1 MAQNKVTIDV
11 EARFI
16 DNVTDAAKKADKAVS
31 NLDKKKPKVT
41 ISADDKATP
50 GMKTVEKEA
59 DKVGKKKPKVK
70 VDADD
75 QATSKLN
82 KILEKTKALANKVY
96 SATIKVRDS
105 QALNALSQIEQKTR
119 SLAGKVFTA
128 TIKIKDLALAPLHK
142 LHSMIFNIKTLIA
155 GIFAGVAAQKLFMA
169 PINVADTYTGAKIGF
184 STLLG
189 EDRGQQMMNDLDA
202 FAKATPFNTTQ
213 VIAQAQKM
221 IAMGWDADKILEDMK
236 TIGDAAAATGRGEEG
251 LQRIVLALSQIRS
264 KGKLSTEELNQLAEG
279 GIAAKRYI
287 AEGLGYGSGDKG
299 LMAMT
304 KDLEKGAIGAE
315 AGIAA
320 ILEGMKEY
328 KGMMDQTANST
339 VSGLKSQIE
348 DAFEINLIRRWGQGL
363 QDGAKRGL
371 GSIVSL
377 LDKSEAGLQ
386 KVGDLLYDLGTRI
399 SNWAADKLEG
409 AVQKIIALTETDQ
422 WKNADSIGKIKILWD
437 GLVTDPLKEWWEGGG
452 QQKVADTM
460 GKIGSWLGR
469 TMTKILLT
477 IFGAT
482 DVLNEDIGTD
492 AGANIAGS
500 FLQGFLDNFDGQA
513 ITDAFV
519 QAVKNVWGA
528 LPTWAKVVIGGMA
541 VGKAAGGISTVAG
554 GLATIM
560 GGAKTAFGM
569 LGSANA
575 GTGLLGKGAMTA
587 IDLGAGNL
595 AGGASMGGAALS
607 TIGLGS
613 IAGGIGGVV
622 TAGSGIYDM
631 YKGHKS
637 GDAVREEAGA
647 AKVLGAGGGAVA
659 GAAIGSAFG
668 GIGAIPGALIGAGI
682 GSIVG
687 WWKSRKIKKE
697 AAEGIIS
704 MEELEAKAETT
715 SEAADELLRRQG
727 LIAESYKEHFG
738 DLTLSLEEAQE
749 IAQRM
754 VLGGKA
760 NDMAKFANATAQ
772 ADAALQ
778 GFDSSAAML
787 NRLNWR
793 ASIGM
798 KFSDEEKETYMASVQ
813 QYIADAESAVEAEHF
828 KFKTAVD
835 ILMVPIKK
843 EKGDQ
848 AKKIYEAA
856 NGYYGEMQ
864 KELDEL
870 DTKLTKTVELALEDG
885 KIDPESEGKVIADL
899 QAQIAEI
906 VNKVT
911 QAESEAKMET
921 LKIKF
926 SSGELDY
933 DSVELLQQEIQKS
946 LEESTSSYDNALT
959 TSITSLKLELDEG
972 AINQEEYD
980 EQLSLLTEGYTAT
993 IDQLKAR
1000 ATNLQI
1006 DIAAEAYNN
1015 IFGEGEDPAAK
1026 LKEALEKS
1034 LQDNVE
1040 PINWTED
1047 QAKQYLG
1054 VETLDEQTRLALGNM
1069 LSGIADTLPSEA
1081 SAALTAAGDGIAEGI
1096 TPSDSALATVA
1107 SKTKSGV
1114 SSALSTAFAS
1124 GVKVSMPLDVTVRPT
1139 YSGLPN
1145 GISVEDVTGNARG
1158 GIVGANI
1165 PGYDSG
1171 GIVSGGSQ
1179 LVMVA
1184 EEGSPEVIIP
1194 TSSQRRKRGLLLWEK
1209 AAQMMNIP
1217 GFARGGVVGGDSD
1230 EGVRFQQYGEN
1241 SAPGGAQSVQ
1251 VDVGGVTVEI
1261 NVGSE
1266 DSGDLSGAIKEQA
1279 NEIADAVA
1287 GILADA
1293 FNAQFANTPVRGS
1306 A

>member
-16 DNVTDAAKKADKAVS
+16 DNVTDAAKKADRAVS

-105 QALNALSQIEQKTR
+105 QALAALSSIEQKTR

-128 TIKIKDLALAPLHK
+128 TIKIKDMAMAPLQK

-155 GIFAGVAAQKLFMA
+155 GIFAGIAAQKLVMN

-287 AEGLGYGSGDKG
+287 AEGLGYGTGDKG

-304 KDLEKGAIGAE
+304 KDLEKGKIGAE
-315 AGIAA
+315 AGINA

-386 KVGDLLYDLGTRI
+386 KVGDLLYDLGQSV

-409 AVQKIIALTETDQ
+409 AVKKIIALTETDQ
-422 WKNADSIGKIKILWD
+422 WKDADALGKIKILWD
-437 GLVTDPLKEWWEGGG
+437 GLVTDPLKAWWEGGG

-469 TMTKILLT
+469 TMTKILLA

-492 AGANIAGS
+492 AGASIAGS

-528 LPTWAKVVIGGMA
+528 LPTWAKVVLGGMA

-575 GTGLLGKGAMTA
+575 GTGLFGKSAMTA
-587 IDLGAGNL
+587 INLGAGNL
-595 AGGASMGGAALS
+595 AGGASMGGTALS
-607 TIGLGS
+607 AIGLGS
-613 IAGGIGGVV
+613 IAGGIGGAI
-622 TAGSGIYDM
+622 TGISGIYDM
-631 YKGHKS
+631 YKGIKG
-637 GDAVREEAGA
+637 GDEVRKEAGA
-647 AKVLGAGGGAVA
+647 AKVLGAGGGAIA
-659 GAAIGSAFG
+659 GATIGSAFG
-668 GIGAIPGALIGAGI
+668 GIGAVPGALIGAGI
-682 GSIVG
+682 GSIAG

-704 MEELEAKAETT
+704 MEELEAKAETA

-727 LIAESYKEHFG
+727 LIAESYKKHFG
-738 DLTLSLEEAQE
+738 NLSLSLEEAQE
-749 IAQRM
+749 IVQRM
-754 VLGGKA
+754 VIGNKA
-760 NDMAKFANATAQ
+760 KDMSKLAQATAE
-772 ADAALQ
+772 AEAALQ

-787 NRLNWR
+787 NKLNWR

-798 KFSDEEKETYMASVQ
+798 KFSDEEKETYMASVK
-813 QYIADAESAVEAEHF
+813 QYISDAETAVEAEHF
-828 KFKTAVD
+828 EFKAAVD
-835 ILMVPIKK
+835 MLLEPKDN
-843 EKGDQ
+843 EEQ
-848 AKKIYEAA
+848 AEKIYSGA
-856 NGYYGEMQ
+856 NNYFSGLQ
-864 KELDEL
+864 KKLDEL
-870 DTKLTKTVELALEDG
+870 DTKLTKEVEVALEDG
-885 KIDPESEGKVIADL
+885 VIDPESEGKVIADL
-899 QAQIAEI
+899 QGQIAEI

-911 QAESEAKMET
+911 QAESEAKLET

-933 DSVELLQQEIQKS
+933 DSVELLQQEIKSS
-946 LEESTSSYDNALT
+946 LEESTKSYDNALT
-959 TSITSLKLELDEG
+959 TSISSLKLELADG
-972 AINQEEYD
+972 AINQDEYD
-980 EQLSLLTEGYTAT
+980 EQIAALTEGYTAN
-993 IDQLKAR
+993 IDELKAN

-1006 DIAAEAYNN
+1006 DIAAEAYEN
-1015 IFGEGEDPAAK
+1015 IFGEDTAAK
-1026 LKEALEKS
+1026 LQSALESS
-1034 LQDNVE
+1034 LADNVE

-1054 VETLDEQTRLALGNM
+1054 VESLDEQTRLALGNM

-1081 SAALTAAGDGIAEGI
+1081 SATLTAAGDGIAEGL
-1096 TPSDSALATVA
+1096 TPSDSALASTA
-1107 SKTKSGV
+1107 SKTKSGID
-1114 SSALSTAFAS
+1114 SALNSAFAA
-1124 GVKVSMPLDVTVRPT
+1124 GVNVDMPLHVNVQAT
-1139 YSGLPN
+1139 YSGLPS
-1145 GISVEDVTGNARG
+1145 GVSIPGFKQFRG

-1171 GIVSGGSQ
+1171 GIVSGGAQ

-1194 TSSQRRKRGLLLWEK
+1194 TSSQRRKRGLMLWEK

-1217 GFARGGVVGGDSD
+1217 GFARGGVVGGGSD
-1230 EGVRFQQYGEN
+1230 EGVRFQQYSGETA
-1241 SAPGGAQSVQ
+1241 SAGAQSVQ

-1266 DSGDLSGAIKEQA
+1266 DSGNISGAIKEQA

>member
-16 DNVTDAAKKADKAVS
+16 DNVTNAAKKADKAVS
-31 NLDKKKPKVT
+31 DLDKKKPKVT

-50 GMKTVEKEA
+50 DMKGVEKEA

-70 VDADD
+70 IGAED

-96 SATIKVRDS
+96 TATIKVRDS
-105 QALNALSQIEQKTR
+105 QALSALSSIEQKTR
-119 SLAGKVFTA
+119 ALAGKVFTA
-128 TIKIKDLALAPLHK
+128 TLKIKDMALAPLQK
-142 LHSMIFNIKTLIA
+142 IHSMIFNIKTLIA
-155 GIFAGVAAQKLFMA
+155 GIFAGIAAQKLVMA

-189 EDRGQQMMNDLDA
+189 EDRGQQMMDDLDA

-386 KVGDLLYDLGTRI
+386 KVGDLLYDIGTRV

-422 WKNADSIGKIKILWD
+422 WKEADTAGKIKILWD
-437 GLVTDPLKEWWEGGG
+437 GLVTDPIKEWWEGGG
-452 QQKVADTM
+452 QQKVAETM
-460 GKIGSWLGR
+460 GKIGSWLGK
-469 TMTKILLT
+469 TMTKILLA

-482 DVLNEDIGTD
+482 DVLNEEIGTD
-492 AGANIAGS
+492 AGSSIAGS
-500 FLQGFLDNFDGQA
+500 FLRGFLDNFDGQA

-528 LPTWAKVVIGGMA
+528 LPTWAKVILGGMA
-541 VGKAAGGISTVAG
+541 VSKAAGGLQTVAG
-554 GLATIM
+554 GLATVM
-560 GGAKTAFGM
+560 GGAKTAAGW

-575 GTGLLGKGAMTA
+575 GTGLLGHGAMTA
-587 IDLGAGNL
+587 INLGAGNL
-595 AGGASMGGAALS
+595 AGGASMGGAGLAA
-607 TIGLGS
+607 IGLGS
-613 IAGGIGGVV
+613 IAGGIGGVI
-622 TAGSGIYDM
+622 TGASGIYDM
-631 YKGHKS
+631 YKGRKS
-637 GDAVREEAGA
+637 GDEVREEAGA
-647 AKVLGAGGGAVA
+647 AKVLGAGGGAIA

-682 GSIVG
+682 GSIAG

-704 MEELEAKAETT
+704 MEELEQKAETA

-727 LIAESYKEHFG
+727 LIAESYSKHFG
-738 DLTLSLEEAQE
+738 KLSLSLEEAQE
-749 IAQRM
+749 IVQRM
-754 VLGGKA
+754 VIGGKA
-760 NDMAKFANATAQ
+760 KDMAKFAQATAD
-772 ADAALQ
+772 AEAALQ

-787 NRLNWR
+787 NKLNWR

-813 QYIADAESAVEAEHF
+813 QYISDAESAVEAEHF

-835 ILMVPIKK
+835 MLLVPVKK
-843 EKGDQ
+843 ENGEQ
-848 AKKIYEAA
+848 AEKIYSTA
-856 NGYYGEMQ
+856 NSYFSGLQ
-864 KELDEL
+864 KKLDEL
-870 DTKLTKTVELALEDG
+870 DTKLTKEVEVALEDG

-899 QAQIAEI
+899 QSQIAEI

-911 QAESEAKMET
+911 QAESEAKLET

-933 DSVELLQQEIQKS
+933 DSVELLQQEIQQS
-946 LEESTSSYDNALT
+946 LEESTKSYDSALT
-959 TSITSLKLELDEG
+959 TSITSLKLELADG
-972 AINQEEYD
+972 AISQEEYD
-980 EQLSLLTEGYTAT
+980 KQVKLLTEGYTAN
-993 IDQLKAR
+993 IDKLKAN
-1000 ATNLQI
+1000 ATDLQI
-1006 DIAAEAYNN
+1006 DIAAEAYND
-1015 IFGEGEDPAAK
+1015 IFGEDTAAK

-1047 QAKQYLG
+1047 QAKLYLG
-1054 VETLDEQTRLALGNM
+1054 TDTLDEQTRLALGNM
-1069 LSGIADTLPSEA
+1069 LSGIAETLPSEA
-1081 SAALTAAGDGIAEGI
+1081 SAALTAAGDGIAKGM
-1096 TPSDSALATVA
+1096 TPSDSALADTA
-1107 SKTKSGV
+1107 SKTKTGV
-1114 SSALSTAFAS
+1114 TNALNTAFAA
-1124 GVKVSMPLDVTVRPT
+1124 GVNVNMPLKVNVQAT
-1139 YSGLPN
+1139 YSGLPT
-1145 GISVEDVTGNARG
+1145 GVSVDALNQFRG

-1165 PGYDSG
+1165 PGYDEG

-1230 EGVRFQQYGEN
+1230 EGVRFQQYNGET
-1241 SAPGGAQSVQ
+1241 APAGAQSVQ

-1266 DSGDLSGAIKEQA
+1266 DTGNISGAIKEQA